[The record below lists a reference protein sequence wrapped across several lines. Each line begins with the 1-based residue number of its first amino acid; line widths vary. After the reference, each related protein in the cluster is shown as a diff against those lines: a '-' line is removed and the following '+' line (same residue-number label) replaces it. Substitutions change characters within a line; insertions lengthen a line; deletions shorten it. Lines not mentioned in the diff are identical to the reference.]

1 MEVSLKVGSLLL
13 STALSLAHVGF
24 FAAAIA
30 VGSYVFTV
38 PGYHPVSE
46 KGFGLAL
53 VGYWFTL
60 EMKLRAPK
68 FLAAA
73 FAKETVDA

>member
-1 MEVSLKVGSLLL
+1 MKTGSELL
-13 STALSLAHVGF
+13 SAALSLAHVGF

-30 VGSYVFTV
+30 VGSYVFAV
-38 PGYHPVSE
+38 PGDHPVSE

-60 EMKLRAPK
+60 ELKLRAPR
-68 FLAAA
+68 FLTKA
-73 FAKETVDA
+73 FSKEVLDVD